1 MKKLMIGVVAACAA
15 MGAWALEPAPQPPA
29 VQAQLAAEFAKAKMV
44 TTDLKPYERA
54 LTLTAYVPDD
64 NLVWKCGDKPEAVFE
79 LRDAE
84 GRLVTGEGLK
94 GLWLF
99 LETYATHEKTN
110 ERLEFDKIGNPFRR
124 TMTRTE
130 PGVVALTASLYGGER
145 KEDGTIGK
153 VIRGI
158 QCVKVDEKGNRR
170 ANGIVARVGALFD
183 PLKIRSGKPDPEGF
197 DAKWKQFLDEDKKC
211 SNTPKYYEVR
221 PSSTNNPVHVYAGVL
236 DSPAGDVHFDWGV
249 PKAAREGKKKM
260 PIRVFLQAYM
270 TGFHF
275 AEAWIGDQLTL
286 GINCHSC
293 SNKASGA
300 YWKAEGAKHPNF
312 GFSTNENA
320 KVETCYH
327 VNMLRRDIRAL
338 NWAMSQPEWD
348 GTNVFVH
355 GDSQG
360 GFQTFALAGLFPQ
373 INRAWSMCPWYI
385 DVGGSQQHWRPLWQ
399 PGPDFADP
407 VHHIARTHAKKV
419 KYTFG
424 IADSAGPADGMMALF
439 NNLPESVEFAEIT
452 IVQNRGHDA
461 GHESRGVFPCYVFTR
476 ENGKISGQYY
486 KPGPVTFNPKAKGW

>member
-1 MKKLMIGVVAACAA
+1 MKIELMTVAVALTGAA
-15 MGAWALEPAPQPPA
+15 FALEPAPQPPA

-54 LTLTAYVPDD
+54 LTLTAYVPND
-64 NLVWKCGDKPEAVFE
+64 NLVWKRGDTPEAVFE
-79 LRDAE
+79 LRDADGKLVE
-84 GRLVTGEGLK
+84 GEELK
-94 GLWLF
+94 SLWLF
-99 LETYATHEKTN
+99 LETYATHSKTN
-110 ERLEFDKIGNPFRR
+110 ERLEFAKIGNPFRR

-130 PGVVALTASLYGGER
+130 PGVVALTGSLYGGER
-145 KEDGTIGK
+145 KEDGSYGQC
-153 VIRGI
+153 IRGI
-158 QCVKVDEKGNRR
+158 SCPKVDEKGQRR
-170 ANGIVARVGALFD
+170 ANGVVARVGALFD
-183 PLKIRSGKPDPEGF
+183 PLKIQSGKPDPEGF
-197 DAKWKQFLDEDKKC
+197 DAKWQSFLAEDKKF
-211 SNTPKYYEVR
+211 SNTPKYYQVR
-221 PSSTNNPVHVYAGVL
+221 PSSTNNNVWVYAGVL

-249 PKAAREGKKKM
+249 PKAAREGKKM
-260 PIRVFLQAYM
+260 PIRIFMQAYM

-293 SNKASGA
+293 SNKASSA

-312 GFSTNENA
+312 GFDKDENA

-327 VNMLRRDIRAL
+327 VNMLRRDIRAI

-348 GTNVFVH
+348 GENIYIH

-373 INRAWSMCPWYI
+373 INRAWSMCPWYV

-407 VHHIARTHAKKV
+407 VHHIKRTHAKQV
-419 KYTFG
+419 KFTFG
-424 IADSAGPADGMMALF
+424 IADSAGPADGLMALF
-439 NNLPESVEFAEIT
+439 NNLPASVEFAEIT

-476 ENGKISGQYY
+476 DNGKVTGEYCL
-486 KPGPVTFNPKAKGW
+486 PGPVTFNPKAKGW